1 MRPPQQPQDGNLQ
14 HGARSRRPVGEK
26 IVGGG
31 EQPGRQM
38 DERQHQPGQP
48 HSGKHPELESIRTA
62 DDDLIGVVAYQ
73 MGRANRDQRDGHGQ
87 PDERTPA
94 GLSPGPHHQRRDQ
107 QSRCPPASSSPAA
120 GLSSSNDERSCR
132 SLLYSSVRTGAKPSP
147 DRKASTPEYLPSSP
161 RVHEEPRESSSRL
174 ESASGATSGCGKCI
188 LFLVSVK

>member
-1 MRPPQQPQDGNLQ
+1 MRPPEQPQDGNLQ
-14 HGARSRRPVGEK
+14 RGARSRRPVGEK

-94 GLSPGPHHQRRDQ
+94 GPSPGPHHQRRDQ
-107 QSRCPPASSSPAA
+107 QRDAHQHHHHQRRACHHRTTR
-120 GLSSSNDERSCR
+120 DRRR

-161 RVHEEPRESSSRL
+161 RVHEEPREFSLQTRIRLGTASR
-174 ESASGATSGCGKCI
+174 I
-188 LFLVSVK
+188 RVW